1 MKNRCLSI
9 LAFLCLVALLTVYV
23 PASTAQSVVSG
34 EIGGTVTDASGAV
47 VPGAPVNLIS
57 SETGFNENTTTGS
70 NGTFRFALVKPGTY
84 TLTVAVKGFST
95 VKRNVTAVVGQV
107 ITIPVQLEVGTAS
120 QTIEIT
126 AAAPLLQTEN
136 GNIAS
141 TIDSEVIRKQPNPG
155 NDITNYALMTPGVT
169 VSTGSGY
176 GNFTANGQPGTSNL
190 YTVNGNDYNDPFNN
204 LNNSGASN
212 LLLGANELQEIT
224 VVTNGYTGEYG
235 RAAGANVNY
244 STKSGSNQFHGN
256 ASWWWNGTVLNAN
269 DWFSNAT
276 DTPRGHAVSN
286 QWAGSVGGPIV
297 KDKLFFFFD
306 YEGLRYVLP
315 GGGQVFT
322 PTDAFASATLANL
335 AAGSNANEVPYYTT
349 IFNLYKGAPGSS
361 SAAPQAGSCGDL
373 GGLPAPGGGVF
384 DTGKNGGVPCAKTF
398 QSNVNSLNTERLYA
412 ITVDWNASPND
423 TVKFRFKDDYGVQA
437 TGTDPI
443 NAGFNANSVQPEK
456 DGQVTWTHVINNH
469 TTNQLIAGGLH
480 YGAIFGPP
488 NINASLAVFP
498 TTLLFNDGAP
508 FTNLGGGGNQGGGNS
523 NFPQGRNVTQYQIVD
538 DFSWTKGNHGI
549 KFGVNYRG
557 NRISSFAPGPLT
569 SGLLTV
575 NSMQDFYSGVVSLNG
590 ITGPQCDPTK
600 TTCTPSDC
608 NIKTSICANGGDT
621 YTQNFAK
628 QSGYPESYYSLGLYI
643 QDEVRAS
650 SHLKLTFAL
659 RVDRN
664 SNEVCRSNCYAR
676 TAGSFANTD
685 HNPNTPYDQTIL
697 TGLHTAFPQLQ
708 PLGWGPRV
716 GFAWTPTSKG
726 DLVIR
731 GGGGIF
737 TQLYPGLV
745 GDRLITNAPNVT
757 SFTVTGAGGDVPIA
771 LGPQGVPGSVRV
783 QAANS
788 NTAFQ
793 SLFSS
798 GGTLADMKAAAPL
811 FSPPNLNTIVG
822 SNDIGRV
829 GEWNLEIQKSFGPST
844 VVSLNYVGSHG
855 QNIFVRN
862 PYLNTFCSGPGCV
875 AGTEFGA
882 LPSKSPDPRF
892 GSVLELQS
900 NGISN
905 YHGLSASVNRRF
917 THGFSGTLNYNYS
930 HSLDDV
936 SNGGL
941 SQYNLANAANSFR
954 IQIDPN
960 NLKRLNYANS
970 DYDYRHSLSANY
982 FYDFPFKSSNQY
994 LNMAIGGWSLAGTFF
1009 YKSGE
1014 PYSVYNSTARTSNL
1028 INSSGG
1034 AVLGDFLGGSINCD
1048 NGGVGCPTSG
1058 QFAFSQAAGNRG
1070 NQSNFGS
1077 NPRNLFR
1084 GPQFFSA
1091 DLSLNKDFKVKERM
1105 TFSFG
1110 ANAFNVLNHP
1120 NFDNP
1125 HAAVSSA
1132 GTFGQLFQTVGV
1144 PNSPYG
1150 NFTGAVVNGRILQLD
1165 LKFKF

>member
-1 MKNRCLSI
+1 M
-9 LAFLCLVALLTVYV
+9 
-23 PASTAQSVVSG
+23 
-34 EIGGTVTDASGAV
+34 
-47 VPGAPVNLIS
+47 
-57 SETGFNENTTTGS
+57 
-70 NGTFRFALVKPGTY
+70 
-84 TLTVAVKGFST
+84 
-95 VKRNVTAVVGQV
+95 
-107 ITIPVQLEVGTAS
+107 
-120 QTIEIT
+120 
-126 AAAPLLQTEN
+126 
-136 GNIAS
+136 
-141 TIDSEVIRKQPNPG
+141 
-155 NDITNYALMTPGVT
+155 
-169 VSTGSGY
+169 
-176 GNFTANGQPGTSNL
+176 
-190 YTVNGNDYNDPFNN
+190 
-204 LNNSGASN
+204 
-212 LLLGANELQEIT
+212 
-224 VVTNGYTGEYG
+224 
-235 RAAGANVNY
+235 
-244 STKSGSNQFHGN
+244 
-256 ASWWWNGTVLNAN
+256 
-269 DWFSNAT
+269 
-276 DTPRGHAVSN
+276 
-286 QWAGSVGGPIV
+286 
-297 KDKLFFFFD
+297 
-306 YEGLRYVLP
+306 
-315 GGGQVFT
+315 
-322 PTDAFASATLANL
+322 
-335 AAGSNANEVPYYTT
+335 
-349 IFNLYKGAPGSS
+349 
-361 SAAPQAGSCGDL
+361 
-373 GGLPAPGGGVF
+373 
-384 DTGKNGGVPCAKTF
+384 
-398 QSNVNSLNTERLYA
+398 
-412 ITVDWNASPND
+412 
-423 TVKFRFKDDYGVQA
+423 
-437 TGTDPI
+437 
-443 NAGFNANSVQPEK
+443 
-456 DGQVTWTHVINNH
+456 
-469 TTNQLIAGGLH
+469 
-480 YGAIFGPP
+480 
-488 NINASLAVFP
+488 FP

-523 NFPQGRNVTQYQIVD
+523 NFPQGRNVTQYQVVD

-575 NSMQDFYSGVVSLNG
+575 NSMQDFYAGVVSLAG
-590 ITGPQCDPTK
+590 VTGATCNPK
-600 TTCTPSDC
+600 TA
-608 NIKTSICANGGDT
+608 ICANGGDT

-685 HNPNTPYDQTIL
+685 HNPATPYDQTVL

-716 GFAWTPTSKG
+716 GFAWTPTAKG

-745 GDRLITNAPNVT
+745 GDRLITNLPNVT
-757 SFTVTGAGGDVPIA
+757 GFTITGAGGDVPIA

-783 QAANS
+783 QATNS
-788 NTAFQ
+788 NNAFQ
-793 SLFSS
+793 QQFSS
-798 GGTLADMKAAAPL
+798 GGTLGSITAALKAQGQS

-829 GEWNLEIQKSFGPST
+829 AEWNLEIQKSFSAST
-844 VVSLNYVGSHG
+844 VVSLNYVGNHE

-862 PYLNTFCSGPGCV
+862 RYLNTLCSGPGCV

-882 LPSKSPDPRF
+882 LPATSPDPRF

-960 NLKRLNYANS
+960 SLKRLNYANS
-970 DYDYRHSLSANY
+970 DYDFRHSLSANY
-982 FYDFPFKSSNQY
+982 FYDVPFKSSNQY

-1014 PYSVYNSTARTSNL
+1014 PYSVYNSTARSTNL
-1028 INSSGG
+1028 INSTGG

-1048 NGGVGCPTSG
+1048 NGGGGCPTSS
-1058 QFAFSQAAGNRG
+1058 QFAFSQAAGNRA

-1084 GPQFFSA
+1084 GPQFFSE
-1091 DLSLNKDFKVKERM
+1091 DFGINKDFKVKERM
-1105 TFSFG
+1105 TFAFG
-1110 ANAFNVLNHP
+1110 ATAFNVLNHP

-1125 HAAVSSA
+1125 HAAISTA

-1150 NFTGAVVNGRILQLD
+1150 NFTGSIVNGRVLQLD

>member
-1 MKNRCLSI
+1 VKNRCLSI
-9 LAFLCLVALLTVYV
+9 FVFLCLVTLLAVYV
-23 PASTAQSVVSG
+23 PASTAQSAVSG
-34 EIGGTVTDASGAV
+34 EIDGTVTDASGAV
-47 VPGAPVNLIS
+47 VPNASVNLTS
-57 SETGFNENTTTGS
+57 SETGFNESTTTSS
-70 NGTFRFALVKPGTY
+70 NGSYRFALVKPGTY

-95 VKRNVTAVVGQV
+95 HKRTITASVGQV
-107 ITIPVQLEVGTAS
+107 ITIPIQLEVGTAS

-136 GNIAS
+136 GNLAS
-141 TIDSEVIRKQPNPG
+141 TIDRETIERQPSPG
-155 NDITNYALMTPGVT
+155 QDITNYALMTPGVT
-169 VSTGSGY
+169 VSTGGGY

-256 ASWWWNGTVLNAN
+256 AGWWWNGTALNAN
-269 DWFSNAT
+269 DWFSNQAGA
-276 DTPRGHAVSN
+276 PRGHAVSN
-286 QWAGSVGGPIV
+286 QWVGSVGGPII

-322 PTDAFASATLANL
+322 PSDSFASATLANL
-335 AAGSNANEVPYYTT
+335 AANPNTANEVPFYTT
-349 IFNLYKGAPGSS
+349 VFNLYKGAPGSGI
-361 SAAPQAGSCGDL
+361 ATPQAGACGDL
-373 GGLPAPGGGVF
+373 GGRPAAGGGIF
-384 DTGKNGGVPCAKTF
+384 DDGAGNGGIPCAKVF

-423 TVKFRFKDDYGVQA
+423 SVKFRFKDDYGVQA

-443 NAGFNANSVQPEK
+443 NAAFNANSVQPEK
-456 DGQVTWTHVINNH
+456 DGQVTWTHVLNNH

-488 NINASLAVFP
+488 DINASLAVFP
-498 TTLLFNDGAP
+498 TTILFNDGAP

-523 NFPQGRNVTQYQIVD
+523 NFPQGRNVTQYQVVD

-575 NSMQDFYSGVVSLNG
+575 NSLGDFYNGVASLNG
-590 ITGPQCDPTK
+590 SFAG
-600 TTCTPSDC
+600 S
-608 NIKTSICANGGDT
+608 NGGDT

-685 HNPNTPYDQTIL
+685 HSQFTPYDQTIL

-737 TQLYPGLV
+737 TQLYPGLI

-783 QAANS
+783 QATNS
-788 NTAFQ
+788 NNVFQ
-793 SLFSS
+793 QQFFS
-798 GGTLADMKAAAPL
+798 GGTLASMTAAAPL

-829 GEWNLEIQKSFGPST
+829 AEWNLEVQKSFGAST
-844 VVSLNYVGSHG
+844 VVALNYVGNHG

-862 PYLNTFCSGPGCV
+862 PYLNTYCPPTKPGCV

-882 LPSKSPDPRF
+882 LPQTAPDPRF

-905 YHGLSASVNRRF
+905 YNGLSASVNRRF

-941 SQYNLANAANSFR
+941 SQYNLNNTANSFR
-954 IQIDPN
+954 IQMDPLS
-960 NLKRLNYANS
+960 LKRRNYGNS
-970 DYDYRHSLSANY
+970 DYDFRHSLSANY
-982 FYDFPFKSSNQY
+982 FYDMPFKSSNQY

-1014 PYSVYNSTARTSNL
+1014 PFSVYNSTARSTNL
-1028 INSSGG
+1028 INSTGG
-1034 AVLGDFLGGSINCD
+1034 AVLADFTGGATTCGYENFS
-1048 NGGVGCPTSG
+1048 CPVLS
-1058 QFAFSQAAGNRG
+1058 QFTYAAGNAAPFSAKY
-1070 NQSNFGS
+1070 QSNFGS

-1084 GPQFFSA
+1084 GPFFFSA
-1091 DLSLNKDFKVKERM
+1091 DFGINKDFKVKERM
-1105 TFSFG
+1105 TFAFG
-1110 ANAFNVLNHP
+1110 ATAFNVFNHA
-1120 NFDNP
+1120 NFDNA
-1125 HAAVSSA
+1125 HAAVSSGA
-1132 GTFGQLFQTVGV
+1132 TFGQQFQTVGV

-1150 NFTGAVVNGRILQLD
+1150 NFTGAIVNGRVLQLD

>member
-1 MKNRCLSI
+1 VKNSCLSI
-9 LAFLCLVALLTVYV
+9 FAFLCLITLLAFYV

-34 EIGGTVTDASGAV
+34 EIGGTVTDPSGAV
-47 VPGAPVNLIS
+47 IPDASVNLTS
-57 SETGFNENTTTGS
+57 SETGFNETTTTGS
-70 NGTFRFALVKPGTY
+70 NGSFRFALVKPGIY
-84 TLTVAVKGFST
+84 TLTVTVKGFST
-95 VKRNVTAVVGQV
+95 VKRTVTANVGQV
-107 ITIPVQLEVGTAS
+107 ITIPVQLEVGTTS
-120 QTIEIT
+120 QTIEIS
-126 AAAPLLQTEN
+126 ASAPLLQTEN
-136 GNIAS
+136 GNMAS
-141 TIDSEVIRKQPNPG
+141 TIDSETIARQPNPG
-155 NDITNYALMTPGVT
+155 QDITNYALMTPGVT
-169 VSTGSGY
+169 VSTGGGY

-256 ASWWWNGTVLNAN
+256 AGWWWNGTALNAN
-269 DWFSNAT
+269 DWFSNASG
-276 DTPRGHAVSN
+276 TPRGHAVSN
-286 QWAGSVGGPIV
+286 QWVGSVGGPIV

-315 GGGQVFT
+315 GGGGQIFT

-335 AAGSNANEVPYYTT
+335 AAGPNANEVPYYTT

-361 SAAPQAGSCGDL
+361 TAATQAGACGDL
-373 GGLPAPGGGVF
+373 AGRTFNGTKF
-384 DTGKNGGVPCAKTF
+384 DDGAGNGGVPCAKVF

-412 ITVDWNASPND
+412 ITVDWNASSND
-423 TVKFRFKDDYGVQA
+423 SVKFRFKDDYGVQA

-456 DGQVTWTHVINNH
+456 DGQVTWTHVINSH

-498 TTLLFNDGAP
+498 TTILFNDGAP
-508 FTNLGGGGNQGGGNS
+508 YTNLGGGGNQGGGNS
-523 NFPQGRNVTQYQIVD
+523 NFPQGRNVTQYQVVD

-575 NSMQDFYSGVVSLNG
+575 NSLGDFYNGVLSLNG
-590 ITGPQCDPTK
+590 SFAG
-600 TTCTPSDC
+600 
-608 NIKTSICANGGDT
+608 ANGGDT

-628 QSGYPESYYSLGLYI
+628 QSGYPESYYSLGMYI

-685 HNPNTPYDQTIL
+685 HNPNTPYDLTIL

-716 GFAWTPTSKG
+716 GFAWTPTAKG
-726 DLVIR
+726 DLVVR

-745 GDRLITNAPNVT
+745 GDRLITNLPNVT
-757 SFTVTGAGGDVPIA
+757 SFTVTTGPPTAVNVPLA
-771 LGPQGVPGSVRV
+771 LGPQGVPNNVRL
-783 QAANS
+783 QAAAS

-793 SLFSS
+793 QQFTS
-798 GGTLADMKAAAPL
+798 GGTLASLKAAVPG
-811 FSPPNLNTIVG
+811 FSLPNLNTIVG

-829 GEWNLEIQKSFGPST
+829 SEWNLEVQKSFGAST
-844 VVSLNYVGSHG
+844 VVAMNYVGSHG

-862 PYLNTFCSGPGCV
+862 PYLNTYCNPGAAGCV

-882 LPSKSPDPRF
+882 LPSSAPDPRF

-917 THGFSGTLNYNYS
+917 THGFSGTLNYNWS

-941 SQYNLANAANSFR
+941 SQYNLNNAANSFR

-960 NLKRLNYANS
+960 NLKRRNYGNS

-982 FYDFPFKSSNQY
+982 FYDVPFKSSNQF
-994 LNMAIGGWSLAGTFF
+994 LNLAIGGWSLAGTFF

-1014 PYSVYNSTARTSNL
+1014 PFSVYNSTARSTNL
-1028 INSSGG
+1028 INSTGG
-1034 AVLGDFLGGSINCD
+1034 AVLGDFLGGSINCS
-1048 NGGVGCPTSG
+1048 NGSVICPLPS
-1058 QFAFSQAAGNRG
+1058 QFSFNTNATKAH
-1070 NQSNFGS
+1070 QSDFGS

-1091 DLSLNKDFKVKERM
+1091 DFGLNKDFKVKERM
-1105 TFSFG
+1105 TFAFG
-1110 ANAFNVLNHP
+1110 ATAFNVLNHP

-1125 HAAVSSA
+1125 HAAISSPSS
-1132 GTFGQLFQTVGV
+1132 FGKLFQTVGV

-1150 NFTGAVVNGRILQLD
+1150 NFTGAIVNGRVLQLD